1 MHPPDPST
9 GRSGA
14 RARTDRARWR
24 VDPPSSSS
32 PSSAS
37 SSSSRMT
44 SSPSSSS
51 SSPAIEVDA
60 IARARAAGR
69 FFFDDVIPRRA
80 CSTRAT
86 ARAMTA
92 TMEIALSDAAT
103 EPSVRVDGLT
113 YAYPGHEAVVRAWTL
128 ALPPGSRCLLSGAN
142 GAGKT
147 TALQVLA
154 GKTMVSEDA
163 VRVLGR
169 PPFHDIALT
178 CDGELSYLGAQ
189 WRRNIG
195 SAGADVP
202 LSGDISA
209 RAMIEGVT
217 GVDPERRERLVKLLD
232 VDLDWSMKALSDGQ
246 RRRVQICMGL
256 LKPYKVLLCDEITV
270 DLDILG
276 RLDLLKFF
284 KEECEQRGATIVYA
298 THIFDGMADWMT
310 HLAFTS
316 NGELKYGGA
325 KEDIP
330 EIQGTKHLLSTI
342 EKWLRIDRDE
352 RRVREAERA
361 ANPPPKVDAASHF
374 QTRHMAYY
382 R

>member
-1 MHPPDPST
+1 MTGTVEVVMTPSDDVV
-9 GRSGA
+9 A
-14 RARTDRARWR
+14 AA
-24 VDPPSSSS
+24 
-32 PSSAS
+32 
-37 SSSSRMT
+37 T
-44 SSPSSSS
+44 SSV
-51 SSPAIEVDA
+51 EVKN
-60 IARARAAGR
+60 
-69 FFFDDVIPRRA
+69 
-80 CSTRAT
+80 
-86 ARAMTA
+86 
-92 TMEIALSDAAT
+92 
-103 EPSVRVDGLT
+103 LT
-113 YAYPGHEAVVRAWTL
+113 YAYPGHAAVLRDWSL
-128 ALPPGSRCLLSGAN
+128 ELRPGSRCLLSGAN

-147 TALQVLA
+147 TVLHVIA
-154 GKTMVSEDA
+154 GKTMVGEDE

-202 LSGDISA
+202 LQGDISA
-209 RAMIEGVT
+209 RKMIFGVPN
-217 GVDPERRERLVKLLD
+217 VDAGRRDRLIKLLD
-232 VDLDWSMKALSDGQ
+232 IDLEWSMKALSDGQ
-246 RRRVQICMGL
+246 RRRVQICLGL

-284 KEECEQRGATIVYA
+284 KEECETRGATIVYA

-316 NGELKYGGA
+316 NGQLKYGGA

-352 RRVREAERA
+352 RKAKEAEEK
-361 ANPPPKVDAASHF
+361 ANPSSRQKVDAASHF

>member
-1 MHPPDPST
+1 MDD
-9 GRSGA
+9 GA
-14 RARTDRARWR
+14 SETDGATVDMR
-24 VDPPSSSS
+24 V
-32 PSSAS
+32 AL
-37 SSSSRMT
+37 
-44 SSPSSSS
+44 
-51 SSPAIEVDA
+51 
-60 IARARAAGR
+60 
-69 FFFDDVIPRRA
+69 DD
-80 CSTRAT
+80 
-86 ARAMTA
+86 
-92 TMEIALSDAAT
+92 DAA
-103 EPSVRVDGLT
+103 VRVDALT
-113 YAYPGHEAVVRAWTL
+113 YAYPGCDAVVREWSL
-128 ALPPGSRCLLSGAN
+128 VLPPGSRCLLSGAN

-202 LSGDISA
+202 LQGDISA
-209 RAMIEGVT
+209 RTMIEGVA

-284 KEECEQRGATIVYA
+284 KEECETRGATIVYA

-352 RRVREAERA
+352 RRVREKERRE
-361 ANPPPKVDAASHF
+361 NPPPKAADANHAS
-374 QTRHMAYY
+374 TRHMAYY

>member
-1 MHPPDPST
+1 ML
-9 GRSGA
+9 
-14 RARTDRARWR
+14 
-24 VDPPSSSS
+24 SS
-32 PSSAS
+32 
-37 SSSSRMT
+37 
-44 SSPSSSS
+44 
-51 SSPAIEVDA
+51 
-60 IARARAAGR
+60 
-69 FFFDDVIPRRA
+69 
-80 CSTRAT
+80 
-86 ARAMTA
+86 
-92 TMEIALSDAAT
+92 
-103 EPSVRVDGLT
+103 
-113 YAYPGHEAVVRAWTL
+113 
-128 ALPPGSRCLLSGAN
+128 AN

-147 TALQVLA
+147 TALHVIA
-154 GKTMVSEDA
+154 GKTMVNEDV

-178 CDGELSYLGAQ
+178 CGGELSYLGAQ

-202 LSGDISA
+202 LQGDISA
-209 RAMIEGVT
+209 RKMIEGVAD
-217 GVDPERRERLVKLLD
+217 VDPARRERLVKLLD

-246 RRRVQICMGL
+246 RRRVQICLGL

-276 RLDLLKFF
+276 RLDLLEFF
-284 KEECEQRGATIVYA
+284 KEECEVRGATIVYA

-316 NGELKYGGA
+316 NGQLKYGGA
-325 KEDIP
+325 KVDIP

-352 RRVREAERA
+352 RRAREAAELA
-361 ANPPPKVDAASHF
+361 APTAKKIDAASHF

>member
-1 MHPPDPST
+1 MRTMKKCASRDVTAHGAATPRRETVAMHGVVDVVLDDAPEPSC
-9 GRSGA
+9 A
-14 RARTDRARWR
+14 VA
-24 VDPPSSSS
+24 
-32 PSSAS
+32 
-37 SSSSRMT
+37 
-44 SSPSSSS
+44 
-51 SSPAIEVDA
+51 VDA
-60 IARARAAGR
+60 
-69 FFFDDVIPRRA
+69 
-80 CSTRAT
+80 
-86 ARAMTA
+86 
-92 TMEIALSDAAT
+92 
-103 EPSVRVDGLT
+103 LT
-113 YAYPGHEAVVRAWTL
+113 YAYPGCDAVLRDWSL
-128 ALPPGSRCLLSGAN
+128 RLPPGSRCLLSGAN

-147 TALQVLA
+147 TALHVIA
-154 GKTMVSEDA
+154 GKTMVNEDV

-178 CDGELSYLGAQ
+178 CGGELSYLGAQ

-202 LSGDISA
+202 LQGDISA
-209 RAMIEGVT
+209 RKMIEGVAD
-217 GVDPERRERLVKLLD
+217 VDPARRERLVKLLD

-246 RRRVQICMGL
+246 RRRVQICLGL

-276 RLDLLKFF
+276 RLDLLEFF
-284 KEECEQRGATIVYA
+284 KEECEVRGATIVYA

-316 NGELKYGGA
+316 NGQLKYGGA
-325 KEDIP
+325 KVDIP

-352 RRVREAERA
+352 RRAREAPELA
-361 ANPPPKVDAASHF
+361 APTAKKIDAASHF

>member
-1 MHPPDPST
+1 
-9 GRSGA
+9 
-14 RARTDRARWR
+14 
-24 VDPPSSSS
+24 
-32 PSSAS
+32 
-37 SSSSRMT
+37 MT
-44 SSPSSSS
+44 SV
-51 SSPAIEVDA
+51 AFWEEDDYTTFIVHTRG
-60 IARARAAGR
+60 RARASVEDERENVDVVYSSVMPGALVVGEDA
-69 FFFDDVIPRRA
+69 DDA
-80 CSTRAT
+80 
-86 ARAMTA
+86 
-92 TMEIALSDAAT
+92 
-103 EPSVRVDGLT
+103 VRVDGLT
-113 YAYPGHEAVVRAWTL
+113 YAYPGHEAVLRDWSL
-128 ALPPGSRCLLSGAN
+128 RLPPGSRCLLSGAN

-147 TALQVLA
+147 TVLHVIA
-154 GKTMVSEDA
+154 GKTMVGEDV

-202 LSGDISA
+202 LQGDISA
-209 RAMIEGVT
+209 RQMIEGVAN
-217 GVDPERRERLVKLLD
+217 VDPARRERLVKLLD

-246 RRRVQICMGL
+246 RRRVQICLGL

-276 RLDLLKFF
+276 RLDLLAFF
-284 KEECEQRGATIVYA
+284 KEECETRGATVVYA

-325 KEDIP
+325 KADIP
-330 EIQGTKHLLSTI
+330 EIQGTKHLLTTI
-342 EKWLRIDRDE
+342 ERWLRVDRDE
-352 RRVREAERA
+352 RRAREAERLA
-361 ANPPPKVDAASHF
+361 DPEARRKVVAASHF

>member
-1 MHPPDPST
+1 MP
-9 GRSGA
+9 GA
-14 RARTDRARWR
+14 L
-24 VDPPSSSS
+24 VVG
-32 PSSAS
+32 
-37 SSSSRMT
+37 
-44 SSPSSSS
+44 
-51 SSPAIEVDA
+51 EDA
-60 IARARAAGR
+60 DA
-69 FFFDDVIPRRA
+69 
-80 CSTRAT
+80 
-86 ARAMTA
+86 
-92 TMEIALSDAAT
+92 DAA
-103 EPSVRVDGLT
+103 VRVDGLT
-113 YAYPGHEAVVRAWTL
+113 YCYPGHEAVLRDWSL
-128 ALPPGSRCLLSGAN
+128 RLPPGSRCLLSGAN

-147 TALQVLA
+147 TVLHVIA
-154 GKTMVSEDA
+154 GKTMVGEDV

-202 LSGDISA
+202 LQGDISA
-209 RAMIEGVT
+209 RQMIEGVAN
-217 GVDPERRERLVKLLD
+217 VDPARRERLIKLLD

-246 RRRVQICMGL
+246 RRRVQICLGL

-276 RLDLLKFF
+276 RLDLLAFF
-284 KEECEQRGATIVYA
+284 KEECETRGATVVYA

-325 KEDIP
+325 KADIP
-330 EIQGTKHLLSTI
+330 EIQGTKHLLTTI
-342 EKWLRIDRDE
+342 ERWLRVDRDE
-352 RRVREAERA
+352 RRAREAARLADAEACR
-361 ANPPPKVDAASHF
+361 KVVDAASHF

>member
-1 MHPPDPST
+1 MTPSDV
-9 GRSGA
+9 A
-14 RARTDRARWR
+14 EAA
-24 VDPPSSSS
+24 
-32 PSSAS
+32 
-37 SSSSRMT
+37 T
-44 SSPSSSS
+44 SSV
-51 SSPAIEVDA
+51 EVKN
-60 IARARAAGR
+60 
-69 FFFDDVIPRRA
+69 
-80 CSTRAT
+80 
-86 ARAMTA
+86 
-92 TMEIALSDAAT
+92 
-103 EPSVRVDGLT
+103 LT
-113 YAYPGHEAVVRAWTL
+113 YAYPGHAAVLRDWSL
-128 ALPPGSRCLLSGAN
+128 ELRPGSRCLLSGAN

-147 TALQVLA
+147 TVLHVIA
-154 GKTMVSEDA
+154 GKTMVSEDE

-202 LSGDISA
+202 LQGDISA
-209 RAMIEGVT
+209 RKMIFGVPN
-217 GVDPERRERLVKLLD
+217 VDPERRDRLIKLLD
-232 VDLDWSMKALSDGQ
+232 IDLEWSMKALSDGQ
-246 RRRVQICMGL
+246 RRRVQICLGL

-284 KEECEQRGATIVYA
+284 KEECETRGATIVYA

-316 NGELKYGGA
+316 NGQLKYGGA

-352 RRVREAERA
+352 RKAKEAEEK
-361 ANPPPKVDAASHF
+361 ANPSSRQKVDAASHF

>member
-1 MHPPDPST
+1 MAGSVEVVMTPSDDE
-9 GRSGA
+9 A
-14 RARTDRARWR
+14 
-24 VDPPSSSS
+24 
-32 PSSAS
+32 AS
-37 SSSSRMT
+37 SV
-44 SSPSSSS
+44 
-51 SSPAIEVDA
+51 EVKN
-60 IARARAAGR
+60 
-69 FFFDDVIPRRA
+69 
-80 CSTRAT
+80 
-86 ARAMTA
+86 
-92 TMEIALSDAAT
+92 
-103 EPSVRVDGLT
+103 LT
-113 YAYPGHEAVVRAWTL
+113 YAYPGHAAVLRDWSL
-128 ALPPGSRCLLSGAN
+128 ELRPGSRCLLSGAN

-147 TALQVLA
+147 TVLHVIA
-154 GKTMVSEDA
+154 GKTMVGEDE

-169 PPFHDIALT
+169 PPFHDIKLT

-202 LSGDISA
+202 LQGDISA
-209 RAMIEGVT
+209 RKMIFGVPN
-217 GVDPERRERLVKLLD
+217 VDPERRDRLIKLLD
-232 VDLDWSMKALSDGQ
+232 IDLDWSLKALSDGQ
-246 RRRVQICMGL
+246 RRRVQICLGL

-284 KEECEQRGATIVYA
+284 KEECETRGATIVYA

-316 NGELKYGGA
+316 NGQLKYGGA

-352 RRVREAERA
+352 RKAKEAEEK
-361 ANPPPKVDAASHF
+361 ANPSSRQKVDVASHF

>member
-1 MHPPDPST
+1 MP
-9 GRSGA
+9 GA
-14 RARTDRARWR
+14 R
-24 VDPPSSSS
+24 VVVVG
-32 PSSAS
+32 
-37 SSSSRMT
+37 
-44 SSPSSSS
+44 
-51 SSPAIEVDA
+51 EDA
-60 IARARAAGR
+60 
-69 FFFDDVIPRRA
+69 
-80 CSTRAT
+80 
-86 ARAMTA
+86 
-92 TMEIALSDAAT
+92 DAADAA
-103 EPSVRVDGLT
+103 VRVDGLT
-113 YAYPGHEAVVRAWTL
+113 YAYPGHEAVLRDWSL
-128 ALPPGSRCLLSGAN
+128 RLPPGSRCLLSGAN

-147 TALQVLA
+147 TVLHVIA
-154 GKTMVSEDA
+154 GKTMVGEDA

-169 PPFHDIALT
+169 PPFHDIKLT

-202 LSGDISA
+202 LQGDISA
-209 RAMIEGVT
+209 RQMIEGVAN
-217 GVDPERRERLVKLLD
+217 VDQARRERLVKLLD

-246 RRRVQICMGL
+246 RRRVQICLGL

-276 RLDLLKFF
+276 RLDLLAFF
-284 KEECEQRGATIVYA
+284 KEECETRGATVVYA

-325 KEDIP
+325 KADIP
-330 EIQGTKHLLSTI
+330 EIQGTKHLLTTI
-342 EKWLRIDRDE
+342 ERWLRVDRDE
-352 RRVREAERA
+352 RRAREAARLADPEARR
-361 ANPPPKVDAASHF
+361 KVVDAASHF